1 MHGQSIPSN
10 AYHASSSA
18 TLIALSVSQFCSHQ
32 LHSLRDEL
40 WKTTG
45 DPTFLSL
52 LPLIPLKWIPAGSR
66 IPPALLFP
74 ALQPPIAVRLDAYP
88 YEGNLFLPVEDN
100 GHLQVMREILSGW
113 HQTIAEPQYDTL
125 AMPLPFSVPAAGAA
139 VYLGTDSSA
148 ARQRV
153 REFGVKIS
161 GSAMQIQDFRLMT
174 IDIQSASD
182 WMRDIRY
189 QIWQDRH
196 LSLNKQDLW

>member
-1 MHGQSIPSN
+1 
-10 AYHASSSA
+10 
-18 TLIALSVSQFCSHQ
+18 
-32 LHSLRDEL
+32 
-40 WKTTG
+40 
-45 DPTFLSL
+45 
-52 LPLIPLKWIPAGSR
+52 
-66 IPPALLFP
+66 
-74 ALQPPIAVRLDAYP
+74 
-88 YEGNLFLPVEDN
+88 
-100 GHLQVMREILSGW
+100 MREILSGW